1 MSLTI
6 FPKAYSVGFSPQYQ
20 AAKSQSLETNGPPQV
35 NSNGQVSGNQT
46 DLSTVKII
54 SDDNNVSS
62 DNTEFS
68 GSENKTRVRI
78 DPESQDFIVEVVNDK
93 TGKEV
98 RQIPG
103 EQNYDS
109 TRESLNIMTWPS
121 ITNGPLNFPIETV
134 NRGHW
139 H

>member
-103 EQNYDS
+103 EQQL
-109 TRESLNIMTWPS
+109 RLNKG
-121 ITNGPLNFPIETV
+121 ITEYNDLTFNHERPA
-134 NRGHW
+134 
-139 H
+139 